1 MADQTPHAET
11 YNPWTVVNVVF
22 HHLVEQGLHPTL
34 GDTGHPGE
42 PAAALLRALGIT
54 PRAEGD
60 LRAARNVQ
68 AHLAELRASMFE
80 QPAAA
85 ADRPLSHIETRNT
98 ADPGL

>member
-1 MADQTPHAET
+1 MAEET

-42 PAAALLRALGIT
+42 PAAELLRALGIT

-68 AHLAELRASMFE
+68 EHLAQLRASMFGE
-80 QPAAA
+80 P
-85 ADRPLSHIETRNT
+85 
-98 ADPGL
+98 